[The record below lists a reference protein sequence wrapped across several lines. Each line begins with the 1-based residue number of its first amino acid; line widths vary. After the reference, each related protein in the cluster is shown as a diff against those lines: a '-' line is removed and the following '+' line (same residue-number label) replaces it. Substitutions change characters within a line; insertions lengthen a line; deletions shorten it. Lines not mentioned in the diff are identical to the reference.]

1 MFLRTKDTGFLSFKD
16 HLPVTQI
23 IITDTNRSNSEA
35 AWRIGPLRCYGD
47 REYYIHL
54 FLNCMSRKCFGS
66 LIPFPFSVLSVLK
79 ITHEPIVSY
88 TRWKNT
94 IHVEGLSASQG
105 TTGMLSRL
113 LPKLLTS
120 TFLPSMPNSA
130 PTFPSFLKPPLYL
143 EFS

>member
-47 REYYIHL
+47 SEYNIPL
-54 FLNCMSRKCFGS
+54 FLNCMSSRCFGS
-66 LIPFPFSVLSVLK
+66 LIAFRVLPVLI
-79 ITHEPIVSY
+79 ITHEPIVFY
-88 TRWKNT
+88 TRWEHT
-94 IHVEGLSASQG
+94 IQGEGLSALQG
-105 TTGMLSRL
+105 TTGMLSRF

-120 TFLPSMPNSA
+120 TFLPSMRNSA
-130 PTFPSFLKPPLYL
+130 LIFPSFLKPPLYL

>member
-47 REYYIHL
+47 REYNIPL
-54 FLNCMSRKCFGS
+54 FLNCMSARCFRS
-66 LIPFPFSVLSVLK
+66 LIPFPFSVLPVLK
-79 ITHEPIVSY
+79 ITHEPIVFY
-88 TRWKNT
+88 TQWEHT
-94 IHVEGLSASQG
+94 IHGEGLSASQG
-105 TTGMLSRL
+105 TTGMLSRF

-120 TFLPSMPNSA
+120 TFLPSMRNSA
-130 PTFPSFLKPPLYL
+130 LTFPSFLKPPPYL